1 MFPVVEKYIGLVSAA
16 GSGWIDFDD
25 TDLLL
30 TDVLEAFPGR
40 IVKK

>member
-1 MFPVVEKYIGLVSAA
+1 MYLVLQKDIRLVSAQ

-30 TDVLEAFPGR
+30 TDVWEGSPGR

>member
-25 TDLLL
+25 TDLFL
-30 TDVLEAFPGR
+30 TDVWEAFPGR